1 MRQHPWSIRDQE
13 PHPVRPATSDQAR
26 HPDSTVSDGR
36 DDSPSGQLAVDS
48 SIEQAAPPAGRG
60 PRSSDTSLKIADS
73 NVVSPN
79 AGKTHKRPFEF
90 IFDVFAESDEEAAV
104 GCQKRSRCS
113 DVVINDIT
121 DDDNVDDEPSRPP
134 HRRPVQRRARPPRP
148 ARQTRGAQRLASRS
162 HAQLVTYS
170 VGRGESL
177 AGTRWQVKEIL
188 GERQTDE
195 GLKYEVIEGKGRET
209 RTIWQYRADIDPEM
223 LKGFKAGQ
231 RSTRYMVRSTPRR

>member
-1 MRQHPWSIRDQE
+1 VAS
-13 PHPVRPATSDQAR
+13 
-26 HPDSTVSDGR
+26 
-36 DDSPSGQLAVDS
+36 LAL
-48 SIEQAAPPAGRG
+48 E
-60 PRSSDTSLKIADS
+60 IADS

-90 IFDVFAESDEEAAV
+90 IFDVFAESDDEAAV

-121 DDDNVDDEPSRPP
+121 DDDNVDDKPTRQP

-148 ARQTRGAQRLASRS
+148 VRRTRGAQRPASRS
-162 HAQLVTYS
+162 HAKLVTYS
-170 VGRGESL
+170 VGRGESR
-177 AGTRWQVKEIL
+177 AGTGWQVKEIL
-188 GERQTDE
+188 GERQTDG
-195 GLKYEVIEGKGRET
+195 GLTYEVIEGKGRET
-209 RTIWQYRADIDPEM
+209 RTIWRYRADIDPEM